1 MGLQP
6 NTCNANHDWGQN
18 LKDTSNISSHM
29 INVLDF
35 KLTRLD
41 ALVEL
46 QVCGTLVL
54 NSTLLTVCL
63 VCRLIHTESAV
74 EFVELSTGER
84 IGTLDRGNTTRS
96 VSAPANGAGRTA

>member
-1 MGLQP
+1 
-6 NTCNANHDWGQN
+6 
-18 LKDTSNISSHM
+18 M

-74 EFVELSTGER
+74 EFVELSAGER
-84 IGTLDRGNTTRS
+84 GPPCIGTLDRGNTTRS
-96 VSAPANGAGRTA
+96 AYSSINANFISILLTFPSVQ